1 MEGLKNIVV
10 LKNLPSNI
18 IEEAFVVVKQ
28 NLKID
33 NINKESTNSEKE
45 ENYIIKEAQMVISD
59 YLKNVENIN
68 EEQKIKKLE
77 DKYKKLKA
85 FSVWLAL
92 VAILG
97 GIINFF

>member
-18 IEEAFVVVKQ
+18 IEEAFVVVKH
-28 NLKID
+28 NLKIENMEND
-33 NINKESTNSEKE
+33 KNNSKEG
-45 ENYIIKEAQMVISD
+45 NYVIKEAEMVINN
-59 YLKNVENIN
+59 YLESIENTKEKKQIRKI
-68 EEQKIKKLE
+68 EE
-77 DKYKKLKA
+77 KYKKLKA
-85 FSVWLAL
+85 LTVWLGL

>member
-1 MEGLKNIVV
+1 MEGLKNMVV

-33 NINKESTNSEKE
+33 NINKESINSEKE

-59 YLKNVENIN
+59 YLKSVENTN

-85 FSVWLAL
+85 LTIWFAL